1 MDVIYWLIPSMIFVG
16 VVLVILLMI
25 GVKSGQFED
34 LEGEGQ
40 RILFDEDQEKSPSKK
55 NTR

>member
-16 VVLVILLMI
+16 VVLVSLLIM
-25 GVKSGQFED
+25 GVKSGQYED

-40 RILFDEDQEKSPSKK
+40 RILFDEDDDEFKPQKKS
-55 NTR
+55 